1 VTSVRSLRRILV
13 LTYQC
18 LDPGFAFGLLY
29 GVALRFRVRKCGR
42 RLRLRASTVV
52 RGARNIV
59 IGDDFVSMGCLYL
72 YADNGGYLEIGNNCD
87 VNTNVQLG
95 AASGR
100 LIIGNDVMIAANV
113 VVRAA
118 NHAADRGVPMKSQ
131 RSIGGEIVIEDDVW
145 IGSNAVI
152 TANVTI
158 GRGTI
163 VGAGAVVTKSTEPY
177 SIVGGVP
184 AKKIGERP

>member
-1 VTSVRSLRRILV
+1 MTAVRSLRRIAIL
-13 LTYQC
+13 LCQC
-18 LDPGFAFGLLY
+18 LDPRFALGLVYGF
-29 GVALRFRVRKCGR
+29 VLRFRVQKCGR
-42 RLRLRASTVV
+42 RLRLRASTFVS
-52 RGARNIV
+52 GARNIV
-59 IGDDFVSMGCLYL
+59 IGDDFVSMGNLHL
-72 YADNGGYLEIGNNCD
+72 YADNGGYLEIGDNCD

-100 LIIGNDVMIAANV
+100 IIIGNDVMIAANV
-113 VVRAA
+113 VVRSA
-118 NHAADRGVPMKSQ
+118 NHAMVRGMPMKSQ
-131 RSIGGEIVIEDDVW
+131 RSVGGEIVIEDDVW

-152 TANVTI
+152 TANVRI

-163 VGAGAVVTKSTEPY
+163 VGAGAVVTKSTEPF